1 MCNTYIIILYDNII
15 IYILKSCYAV
25 VTSLFEVDNNY
36 MSLLINSLYE
46 VFVSLYAIVVSFYA
60 VVTSLSSSKLVL
72 LNSEKR
78 AEIQFKAAW
87 RRQ

>member
-25 VTSLFEVDNNY
+25 VISLFEVDNNY
-36 MSLLINSLYE
+36 MSLLIRYMKCS
-46 VFVSLYAIVVSFYA
+46 FLYAIVVSFYA

-78 AEIQFKAAW
+78 AEIQF
-87 RRQ
+87 